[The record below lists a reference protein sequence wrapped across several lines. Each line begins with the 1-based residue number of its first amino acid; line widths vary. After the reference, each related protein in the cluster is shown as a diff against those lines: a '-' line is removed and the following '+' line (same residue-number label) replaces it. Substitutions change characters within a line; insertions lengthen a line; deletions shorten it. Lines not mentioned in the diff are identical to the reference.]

1 MSQPT
6 KGHMK
11 RLRRLARYL
20 AGAPRVVWKFAYQE
34 SVDTLNIYSDSDW
47 AGCKRTARSTT
58 GGVMLKG
65 SHCLRSWSL
74 TQKFVTLSTAEA
86 ELMAAVRAATEGIGM
101 TQLADSLGVH
111 MTARILVDSS
121 AALAVVS
128 RKGNGRLRH
137 VKIGHLWI
145 QEAAAREEVILAKV
159 RGSENPADLMT
170 KHLQAAASEKLCKL
184 LGQIRAEGHAQC
196 RLHLNALACSTVRA
210 WCDAAGSQGRAT
222 CSKKQVP
229 EE

>member
-1 MSQPT
+1 M
-6 KGHMK
+6 
-11 RLRRLARYL
+11 
-20 AGAPRVVWKFAYQE
+20 V
-34 SVDTLNIYSDSDW
+34 
-47 AGCKRTARSTT
+47 
-58 GGVMLKG
+58 KG

-101 TQLADSLGVH
+101 TQLAESLGVQ
-111 MTARILVDSS
+111 MIARILIDSS

-145 QEAAAREEVILAKV
+145 QEAAAKEEVILAKV

-170 KHLQAAASEKLCKL
+170 KHLQAAASKKLCEL
-184 LGQIRAEGHAQC
+184 LGQLPRDGQAQC
-196 RLHLNALACSTVRA
+196 RLHLNTLTCITGVALRDIARTLC
-210 WCDAAGSQGRAT
+210 RAT
-222 CSKKQVP
+222 CSKEQEP
-229 EE
+229 EEECLNLGAIYASITQNRIQDTAGILVQSQNKLRSDTLFAIARCSGGYVFTSNRIIGVYW